1 MLLRWTVFT
10 FSRKKILY
18 ESEFNQIKNDG
29 TKSFLKT
36 KKLEHRK
43 NFQTT
48 PEVRFHL
55 RGLYIFIISLLIWVP
70 IATLEE
76 INVVKVSGF
85 IEVLIWIFIV
95 ASFLTFYSALSTINS
110 WISSSEYQTVM
121 ERFYKHHIQKYVDKV
136 NSYSEYKSIFTSNK

>member
-1 MLLRWTVFT
+1 MWIKYTEFT

-18 ESEFNQIKNDG
+18 EPEFNQIKNDG

-70 IATLEE
+70 IA
-76 INVVKVSGF
+76 INEVKVSGF
-85 IEVLIWIFIV
+85 IEVLIWIFTV
-95 ASFLTFYSALSTINS
+95 ASFLTFYSALSTMNS
-110 WISSSEYQTVM
+110 WFSSSEYQTVM
-121 ERFYKHHIQKYVDKV
+121 ERFYKHHIQKYVDKA
-136 NSYSEYKSIFTSNK
+136 NSYSEYKSFFSSDT